1 MRATLRGAL
10 VGAVLFELLSLAFPL
25 YLHLAHGFAAYGAT
39 FALFFLILA
48 FVFLVAQVMVVG
60 FCVVLELET
69 LPPKTSEPTEAGVP
83 EADQTGERAPSQIP
97 AR

>member
-69 LPPKTSEPTEAGVP
+69 LPPETSGPPGASGP
-83 EADQTGERAPSQIP
+83 EADQAGDPPPVQIP